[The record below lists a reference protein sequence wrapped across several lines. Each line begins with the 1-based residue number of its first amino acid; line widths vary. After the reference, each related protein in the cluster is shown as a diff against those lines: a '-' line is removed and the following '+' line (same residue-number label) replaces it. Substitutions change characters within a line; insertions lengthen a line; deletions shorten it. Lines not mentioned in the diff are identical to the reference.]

1 MIKTLEIPRVIH
13 YCWFGGNPLG
23 DDEQRCIRSWQE
35 FLPDFEIK
43 RWDESNFD
51 VRCCTY
57 VSEAYDS
64 GKWAF
69 VSDYARF
76 KILFEEGGLY
86 FDTDVELISSI
97 GDIVEAGPF
106 MGCEADK
113 SELAGSDHGEMLPM
127 VAPGLGL
134 GAYPG
139 SDLYREILDSYE
151 GDCFLRADGST
162 DLTTVVVRVTSI
174 LAKHGLRQ
182 LNGVQNVAGVS
193 IYPAEYFNPK
203 DYWSGEVVITENTRS
218 IHHYKASWHDEQEI
232 KEKRLTSVFIAKGIS
247 IKASAM
253 FAKMFM
259 IVRYRQFDRLLRI
272 AKRKAHH
279 ALKRIA

>member
-1 MIKTLEIPRVIH
+1 MSKKTEIPHVIH

-23 DDEQRCIRSWQE
+23 DDEQRCISSWQE
-35 FLPDFEIK
+35 HLPNYEIK

-76 KILFEEGGLY
+76 KILYEEGGLY
-86 FDTDVELISSI
+86 FDTDVELIRSI
-97 GDIVEAGPF
+97 DDIVEAGPF

-113 SELAGSDHGEMLPM
+113 FDMPGVDHGEHLPM
-127 VAPGLGL
+127 VNPGLGL

-139 SDLYREILDSYE
+139 SDLYREVLDSYE
-151 GDCFLRADGST
+151 GSHFFHSDGST

-182 LNGVQNVAGVS
+182 LNGVQNVDGVS
-193 IYPAEYFNPK
+193 VYPAEFFNPK
-203 DYWSGEVVITENTRS
+203 DYWTGDVVLTENTRS
-218 IHHYKASWHDEQEI
+218 IHHYKASWHDEQQME
-232 KEKRLTSVFIAKGIS
+232 ERRLTSVLIEKRVS
-247 IKASAM
+247 IKTSAVL
-253 FAKMFM
+253 AKMFM
-259 IVRYRQFDRLLRI
+259 IVRYRQFDRLLGI
-272 AKRKAHH
+272 MKRKAYH
-279 ALKRIA
+279 ALKRSA

>member
-134 GAYPG
+134 G
-139 SDLYREILDSYE
+139 
-151 GDCFLRADGST
+151 
-162 DLTTVVVRVTSI
+162 
-174 LAKHGLRQ
+174 GLSR
-182 LNGVQNVAGVS
+182 GATYIG
-193 IYPAEYFNPK
+193 
-203 DYWSGEVVITENTRS
+203 
-218 IHHYKASWHDEQEI
+218 
-232 KEKRLTSVFIAKGIS
+232 
-247 IKASAM
+247 
-253 FAKMFM
+253 
-259 IVRYRQFDRLLRI
+259 RY
-272 AKRKAHH
+272 
-279 ALKRIA
+279 